1 MTHLIR
7 GVQNGRFETLRD
19 PGFRILDPCF
29 FQGTILT
36 AIDSKE
42 MSRAYQNKYVTQSNS
57 DSLISEKTR
66 LMAS

>member
-29 FQGTILT
+29 FQDTILT

-42 MSRAYQNKYVTQSNS
+42 MSRAEHS
-57 DSLISEKTR
+57 KTNMSHR
-66 LMAS
+66 VIQIHSFQRKLD

>member
-1 MTHLIR
+1 MTHLIH

-29 FQGTILT
+29 FQDTILT

-42 MSRAYQNKYVTQSNS
+42 MSRAEHS
-57 DSLISEKTR
+57 KTN
-66 LMAS
+66 M